1 MPAKAMQ
8 STLLAGSS
16 PGPLVQ
22 PPVQL
27 GLSRIASAAF
37 IGVSV
42 SLFDEM
48 VKDGR
53 MPPPHRANS
62 RLVWSR
68 VELEKAF
75 AALPYAVFQG
85 LPYAGVQEQGE
96 QPKKKRVF
104 A

>member
-27 GLSRIASAAF
+27 GLSRLTAAAF
-37 IGVSV
+37 VGVGATK
-42 SLFDEM
+42 FDEM

-53 MPPPHRANS
+53 MPPPRQVDR

-75 AALPYAVFQG
+75 ASLPYAV
-85 LPYAGVQEQGE
+85 VQEQGVE
-96 QPKKKRVF
+96 SDWEL